1 MIDPV
6 TGWFEVT
13 QYYDKK
19 SMMIVDL
26 VETTCMSRYP
36 WSSEITYDHGSEFLG
51 HKFKNSLIEEEY
63 VILTKPATAGN
74 PQAESIIKRIHQL
87 LANLILTF
95 DLDKNYA
102 DEDEPWKLIL
112 LAAAFSIRSTFHP
125 PNKNHPDK

>member
-74 PQAESIIKRIHQL
+74 PQANSFIERTHKV
-87 LANLILTF
+87 LANLIRTF
-95 DLDKNYA
+95 EMDQKYV
-102 DEDEPWKLIL
+102 DEDNPWKGIL
-112 LAAAFSIRSTFHP
+112 SAADFSIRSTFHTTT
-125 PNKNHPDK
+125 KK